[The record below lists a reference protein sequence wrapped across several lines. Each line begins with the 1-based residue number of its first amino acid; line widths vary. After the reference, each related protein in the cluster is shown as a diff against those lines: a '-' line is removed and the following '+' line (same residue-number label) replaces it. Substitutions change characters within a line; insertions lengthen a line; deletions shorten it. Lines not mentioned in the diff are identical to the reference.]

1 MNVIF
6 RLTFAIL
13 VSSII
18 TFSCSSSQQL
28 TCPDYS
34 DNAKLKHKTSQAY
47 KPNKYKPPKVNR
59 RHRVKPIKVNPS
71 NVQAVNTEKSTIEVA
86 NVEERSI
93 EIPTMANVLEPIN
106 TISIEHPST
115 YANNDL
121 DIKPEKYGIS
131 AETVSYEDIIQK
143 YSVTAQNEVVSNSIA
158 SGVQAEEVVNEEA
171 SDVIKTPVPNA
182 NSRKS
187 KRQTLR
193 NLRRNINNYIVAEPG
208 GEAKPV
214 TGFAVSALVLGIV
227 SLFIFPFIAGPLA
240 IIFGGIA
247 MKRANSNPNKEG
259 RGLAIAGFVCG
270 IIGTVGGL
278 ILLFI

>member
-1 MNVIF
+1 MKVIF
-6 RLTFAIL
+6 RLTFAFL

-47 KPNKYKPPKVNR
+47 KPNKYKPPKINR

-71 NVQAVNTEKSTIEVA
+71 NVQAVNTGKSTIEAA
-86 NVEERSI
+86 NIEERSI

-106 TISIEHPST
+106 TVSIEHPST

-131 AETVSYEDIIQK
+131 AEAVSYEDIIQK
-143 YSVTAQNEVVSNSIA
+143 YSVTAQNEVITSPIA
-158 SGVQAEEVVNEEA
+158 SNVQAEVVNEEA
-171 SDVIKTPVPNA
+171 SDAIKSPVPTVT
-182 NSRKS
+182 SRKS

-193 NLRRNINNYIVAEPG
+193 NLRRSINNYIEAEPG

-227 SLFIFPFIAGPLA
+227 SLFVFPFIAGPLA

-247 MKRANSNPNKEG
+247 LKRAESNPNKEG
-259 RGLAIAGFVCG
+259 RGLAIAGLVCG
-270 IIGTVGGL
+270 IVGTVGGL